1 MKTRRPLPRSGAK
14 ARRIVRRRLAE
25 AREKRRAIGQVT
37 LTLTAAAFLWCVVLF
52 SFPLASPRQ
61 MVEAQIVHG
70 KRIKPATSLSTSVGP
85 SSSETNV
92 PPAAP
97 RRLLPEVTVSNGEKY
112 TNISFVQ
119 LASFPFEVTPE
130 MADANSDPATASA
143 RTRAQLP
150 DAIKALNEKAVALTG
165 FMLPTRTQDG
175 LASEFLLLRNQSAC
189 CYGTMPRI
197 NEWVIVEASG
207 KGVKPVMDVPVTALG
222 TFHVGEQR
230 DNGHLLG
237 IYRLD
242 CDRLINST
250 K

>member
-1 MKTRRPLPRSGAK
+1 MKTRRPLHRSGAR

-25 AREKRRAIGQVT
+25 AREKRKAIGQAT
-37 LTLTAAAFLWCVVLF
+37 LALTAAAFFWCVVLF
-52 SFPLASPRQ
+52 SLSLASPRQ
-61 MVEAQIVHG
+61 MVEAQIVRG
-70 KRIKPATSLSTSVGP
+70 KGIKPATSLSSALGP
-85 SSSETNV
+85 PLAETNV
-92 PPAAP
+92 PSAAP
-97 RRLLPEVTVSNGEKY
+97 KRLLPEVTVSNGEKY
-112 TNISFVQ
+112 ANLSFVQ

-130 MADANSDPATASA
+130 IADANSDPATASA

-150 DAIKALNEKAVALTG
+150 ELIKALNEKAVALTG

-207 KGVKPVMDVPVTALG
+207 KGVKSVMDVPVTALG
-222 TFHVGEQR
+222 KFHVGEQR

-242 CDRLINST
+242 CDRLIIPT
-250 K
+250 R